1 MPENKPN
8 DYRDTCSIIEKAIQ
22 DLNVRARV
30 SDQNR
35 KLQDSYTSQIKTLEE
50 NIAVCNGVMDIMKPM
65 LDDIQVYIAERR
77 KNSMQSMNNAL
88 RMAGEIIQDS
98 TEGIYFKIDGDEA
111 WLATP
116 DGLEADMVEGGGYRQ
131 ISSTFI
137 RSVVLGVNNGTLDT
151 LLLDEIFAL
160 VSPENSAALSL
171 YLNVICQDKQ
181 VISIEQKPQVYS
193 NIDSVMYTFSKGT
206 DYAEVHKSIIK
217 HGEFDGVREEKVD
230 AV

>member
-1 MPENKPN
+1 
-8 DYRDTCSIIEKAIQ
+8 
-22 DLNVRARV
+22 
-30 SDQNR
+30 
-35 KLQDSYTSQIKTLEE
+35 
-50 NIAVCNGVMDIMKPM
+50 M

-206 DYAEVHKSIIK
+206 DYTEVHKSIIK